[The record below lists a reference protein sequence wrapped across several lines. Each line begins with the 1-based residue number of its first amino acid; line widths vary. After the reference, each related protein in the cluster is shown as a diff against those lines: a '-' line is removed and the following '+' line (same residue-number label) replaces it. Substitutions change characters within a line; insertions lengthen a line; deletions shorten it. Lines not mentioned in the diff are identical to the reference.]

1 MDEQLQIAQTLQAVL
16 PDLTIDDILNK
27 LERPKDSEHGDFAF
41 PTFFLAKTLRKAP
54 QMIAGDLIAQ
64 LDTTGYKKVEQA
76 GPYINFYMDQG
87 QVGANI
93 LTEILQD
100 PANYGRRNLGHN
112 AHVTMDYSSPNIA
125 KPMGMGH
132 LRSTMIGES
141 IARILEKEHYQP
153 VRIDYLGD
161 WGTQFGKMMAAY
173 KMWGDDDEI
182 AKDPINTL
190 LSYYVRISKE
200 AEDHPEYDDLG
211 REWFAKLENGDEEAR
226 RLWKWFREIS
236 LERFQRVYDMLGV
249 DFDSYSGEAFM
260 APKMDEPIQ
269 LLKNK
274 GILKPSQ
281 GAQIVDLDKY
291 DLPPLLIIKS
301 NGTTTYITRDIAAAL
316 YRKRMYGHVKS
327 LYVVGAEQEAYFK
340 QLRAGLKEMGFNWYD
355 QIEHIS
361 FGLMSLNGKK
371 MSTRKG
377 NVVSLEDVLNDS
389 IRLARQQIA
398 EKNPTLA
405 NADEV
410 AKQVGVGAVIF
421 HDLKN
426 NRRNAIDF
434 NLDEVVKFEGE
445 TGPYVQYS
453 RARAESLLRKGNKR
467 DFSETDLTQIG
478 EAEWEIVSFM
488 GQFADAIER
497 AAKNYDPSV
506 IAKYALELAKR
517 FNRYYAHTRI
527 LDDEALRDT
536 RLAVVQAVSHVL
548 KYALLMLDVQAPDEM

>member
-64 LDTTGYKKVEQA
+64 LDTTGYQKVEQA

-132 LRSTMIGES
+132 LRSTMIGEA
-141 IARILEKEHYQP
+141 IARILEKEYYQP

-327 LYVVGAEQEAYFK
+327 LYVVGAEQESYFK

>member
-64 LDTTGYKKVEQA
+64 LDTTGYQKVEQA

-132 LRSTMIGES
+132 LRSTMIGEA

>member
-64 LDTTGYKKVEQA
+64 LDTTGYQKVEQA

-132 LRSTMIGES
+132 LRSTMIGEA
-141 IARILEKEHYQP
+141 IARILEKEYYQP

>member
-1 MDEQLQIAQTLQAVL
+1 
-16 PDLTIDDILNK
+16 
-27 LERPKDSEHGDFAF
+27 
-41 PTFFLAKTLRKAP
+41 
-54 QMIAGDLIAQ
+54 
-64 LDTTGYKKVEQA
+64 
-76 GPYINFYMDQG
+76 
-87 QVGANI
+87 
-93 LTEILQD
+93 
-100 PANYGRRNLGHN
+100 
-112 AHVTMDYSSPNIA
+112 
-125 KPMGMGH
+125 
-132 LRSTMIGES
+132 
-141 IARILEKEHYQP
+141 
-153 VRIDYLGD
+153 
-161 WGTQFGKMMAAY
+161 
-173 KMWGDDDEI
+173 
-182 AKDPINTL
+182 
-190 LSYYVRISKE
+190 
-200 AEDHPEYDDLG
+200 
-211 REWFAKLENGDEEAR
+211 
-226 RLWKWFREIS
+226 
-236 LERFQRVYDMLGV
+236 
-249 DFDSYSGEAFM
+249 
-260 APKMDEPIQ
+260 
-269 LLKNK
+269 
-274 GILKPSQ
+274 
-281 GAQIVDLDKY
+281 
-291 DLPPLLIIKS
+291 
-301 NGTTTYITRDIAAAL
+301 
-316 YRKRMYGHVKS
+316 
-327 LYVVGAEQEAYFK
+327 
-340 QLRAGLKEMGFNWYD
+340 
-355 QIEHIS
+355 
-361 FGLMSLNGKK
+361 

-527 LDDEALRDT
+527 LDDETLRDT